1 TVIKLTPMA
10 YGCMME
16 SIPLSVEAVNTHRS
30 KPKNCDPHRP
40 VAEALNEFLEVRSET
55 KTGPTT
61 CQIIYQNAGTTIET
75 TDAKGNRIKRRNSI
89 FDDIT
94 PNNSFSSDHNDNI

>member
-1 TVIKLTPMA
+1 MA

-61 CQIIYQNAGTTIET
+61 IQIIYQNAGTAIET
-75 TDAKGNRIKRRNSI
+75 TDAYGNRIQHRDSI
-89 FDDIT
+89 IGDVS
-94 PNNSFSSDHNDNI
+94 PNNSFPLSYDSII